1 MATKDGYKP
10 SRQFSGNYGDKT
22 LDNAG
27 PDAIE
32 GDLDR
37 VMKSLNPDAEITDP
51 ISGIVY
57 QGGIGSNNIQDK
69 TFTGIELSD
78 MTLND
83 ATTANPSGG
92 DISFIDTLDFLSK
105 MIRLITG
112 KANYYI
118 NPVETIE
125 SLKNRLDNTIDTR
138 YTKTEID
145 NIENGLQGQI
155 GGNDNDIIELQGQIN
170 SNDSEILG
178 IQTDKANKATTYT
191 KTEVDSLDN
200 NLQGQIDTN
209 DDDVIS
215 LQGQINANDNEIADN
230 DIDILA
236 LQNNKAD
243 KATTYTKTEVDSL
256 DNNLQ
261 GQIDTNDTDIIGL
274 QGQIDDNDIDII
286 TKADKANVLELDN
299 TLAFIPDTDYEPSTK
314 RYVDTTVNDA
324 TMAVLPEGSITDNY
338 LSDAVGQIKN
348 RVETGIIDED
358 NTKNYATQLKV
369 VSGKPVLEYEEVL

>member
-1 MATKDGYKP
+1 MAKKDLT
-10 SRQFSGNYGDKT
+10 QFQQTDSHVRGLADQVKNQAPLVKLTMDQFAIDMKAYTNTSLISELADATGST
-22 LDNAG
+22 TIGHSSASITADNAG
-27 PDAIE
+27 DALEENRVLIDLKATDARVDEIE
-32 GDLDR
+32 GDLAGAGR
-37 VMKSLNPDAEITDP
+37 
-51 ISGIVY
+51 
-57 QGGIGSNNIQDK
+57 
-69 TFTGIELSD
+69 
-78 MTLND
+78 
-83 ATTANPSGG
+83 TT
-92 DISFIDTLDFLSK
+92 
-105 MIRLITG
+105 
-112 KANYYI
+112 
-118 NPVETIE
+118 ETI
-125 SLKNRLDNTIDTR
+125 
-138 YTKTEID
+138 KTNSD
-145 NIENGLQGQI
+145 DI
-155 GGNDNDIIELQGQIN
+155 GGLED
-170 SNDSEILG
+170 
-178 IQTDKANKATTYT
+178 TKADKATTYT